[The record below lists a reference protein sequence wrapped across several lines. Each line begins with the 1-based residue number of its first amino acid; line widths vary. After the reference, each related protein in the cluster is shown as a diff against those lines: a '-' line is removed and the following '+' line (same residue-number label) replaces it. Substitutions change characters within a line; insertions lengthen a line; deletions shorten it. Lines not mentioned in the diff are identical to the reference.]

1 MIRRKLWLFTLFSIF
16 VLFLVACSSAE
27 PTAAPYTPPP
37 PEPTATPKPTEPV
50 PGDPVAGKIVYER
63 ECLPCHATNSQE
75 QVVGP
80 TLFKSG
86 ERFSLEY
93 VRESIVHP
101 DAPKTYESEAE
112 RPPLNAPKM
121 PVEITNNLTDEELIN
136 VIAYVMSLK

>member
-1 MIRRKLWLFTLFSIF
+1 MIRKKLWIFILCSIF
-16 VLFLVACSSAE
+16 VLVLGACSSAE

-50 PGDPVAGKIVYER
+50 PGDPVAGKAVYER
-63 ECLPCHATNSQE
+63 ECISCHATDSQE

-80 TLFKSG
+80 TLFRSG

-93 VRESIVHP
+93 VRESVVHP
-101 DAPKTYESEAE
+101 DTPKTYESEADK
-112 RPPLNAPKM
+112 PPMNAPKM
-121 PVEITNNLTDEELIN
+121 PVNITDNLTDAELID